1 MRRGTVMGTYT
12 KVVILMLVSLLV
24 SPAVA
29 EESCESPPLI
39 NTEKLAE
46 LFAASEF
53 DPGPDFKA
61 LVVAISDTPRCGL
74 RYRYYGYKN
83 TAGHRDN
90 WWPAS
95 TVKIFAAVSA
105 LSRLRE
111 WKFSPAAEVT
121 FHYTDEKLGE
131 VSMTVEDVV
140 RKALTPSDNT
150 AYDRLVE
157 IGGYE
162 WLNDWILSDE
172 YTLGS
177 TVLLRGYSG
186 RHRYADSGRGSL
198 RHNPKI
204 TITEGKRTKVIKE
217 FTSKKTYNCP
227 NQGNCTSMRDLTE
240 IMRRVILHKRIPLEE
255 RFPLTKSELKL
266 LKSALSGKRKR
277 GMNVVDGLKEA
288 FAGRSLEIYSK
299 PGFAKDWFSDTV
311 FFKDTKSG
319 RMWLVAMAN
328 RPGRKSCDKAA
339 RQLGKILFNGQL
351 NSN

>member
-1 MRRGTVMGTYT
+1 MGIFV
-12 KVVILMLVSLLV
+12 KVPIFILVSLLV

-29 EESCESPPLI
+29 EESCESPKLI
-39 NTEKLAE
+39 DTEKLAQ
-46 LFAASEF
+46 LFAAQGF

-61 LVVAISDTPRCGL
+61 LVVVIDDTDRCGL
-74 RYRYYGYKN
+74 QYRYYDYKG

-95 TVKIFAAVSA
+95 TVKIFAAVAA

-111 WKFSPAAEVT
+111 WKFSPSAEVT
-121 FHYTDEKLGE
+121 FHYTDEQPGE
-131 VSMTVEDVV
+131 VTTTVEDIV

-157 IGGYE
+157 ITGYE

-177 TVLLRGYSG
+177 TVLQRGYSG

-198 RHNPKI
+198 RHNPRI
-204 TITEGKRTKVIKE
+204 TIKEGKRTREIKE
-217 FTSKKTYNCP
+217 FTSKKSYNCP
-227 NQGNCTSMRDLTE
+227 KQGNCTSMRDLTE

-277 GMNVVDGLKEA
+277 GMNVVEGLKEA

-299 PGFAKDWFSDTV
+299 PGFALDWFSDAV
-311 FFKDTKSG
+311 FFKDKESG

-328 RPGRKSCDKAA
+328 RPGREACDEAA
-339 RQLGKILFNGQL
+339 RQVGKILFNDQL
-351 NSN
+351 SPK